1 MKISVIMPVYNGEKT
16 IERVIRSAMYNQ
28 GDVEVEMLVV
38 DDGSTDRTPE
48 ILRELQT
55 EIPNLHVAR
64 QPNMGPGAARNA
76 ALKQAKGDFVTFLDA
91 DDYFEPMALE
101 RMLKLMLNCRLGK
114 GADACVAG
122 TKYLV
127 CGVPVSSSVECW
139 HRLRKPVVDAQEDNF
154 LVEITPGVRAKMFRR
169 KILDGLTFATCKWED
184 LAFVPAA
191 LARAGQVAV
200 LDEPVYNYRI
210 HLNTTVKDFFVPCK
224 VEDILISAEI
234 LKLNLQRSLLDNL
247 HNVKYFDAYQSI
259 LTLNTVFRM
268 QNVMTWCGVS
278 RDEKQKT
285 ILDLANRLT
294 ERYPEW
300 RNDAVLCDPEW
311 SYKDPFFRFMLRRL
325 YEKYL
330 D

>member
-1 MKISVIMPVYNGEKT
+1 MMISVIMPVYNGEKT
-16 IERVIRSAMYNQ
+16 IRQAIRSVLYNQ
-28 GDVEVEMLVV
+28 GDVKIEMIVV

-48 ILRELQT
+48 ILRELQA
-55 EIPNLHVAR
+55 EMSNLHVAR
-64 QPNMGPGAARNA
+64 QRNMGPGAARNA
-76 ALKQAKGDFVTFLDA
+76 ALKQAKGEFVTFLDA
-91 DDYFEPMALE
+91 DDYFEPLVLE
-101 RMLKLMLNCRLGK
+101 RMAKWMNNCRLGK

-122 TKYLV
+122 TRYRL
-127 CGVPVSSSVECW
+127 GNIPIGNGIECW
-139 HRLRKPVVDAQEDNF
+139 HEINKPVINAWEGNF

-169 KILDGLTFATCKWED
+169 EILDGLTFATCKWED

-191 LARAGQVAV
+191 LARAKEIAV
-200 LDEPVYNYRI
+200 LNEPVYNYRI

-234 LKLNLQRSLLDNL
+234 LKLNLARSLQDNL
-247 HNVKYFDAYQSI
+247 HNVKYFAAYQSI

-278 RDEKQKT
+278 RAEKRKT
-285 ILDLANRLT
+285 ILDLANRLA
-294 ERYPEW
+294 ERYPDW

-311 SYKDPFFRFMLRRL
+311 GYKDPFFRFMLRRL
-325 YEKYL
+325 YAKYL